1 MADPYR
7 YRVPATERSFEFKE
21 QASRFRAVLAPCPDP
36 EGATVHLTSLRK
48 RHHDAAHHCWAY
60 RCGWGEGLAE
70 RCSDDGEPSGTA
82 GQPILRSL
90 QDAGVSDASLV
101 VVRWFGGV
109 KLGTGGLTR
118 AFRTAARG
126 VLEEAPLAE
135 RVLTATLAC
144 DIPYGAQGSF
154 RRLAER
160 AGARLGAES
169 FAESWSV
176 EAVVPLDALPE
187 FEGRLVELREAWK
200 GAVRWKSK

>member
-1 MADPYR
+1 MADPHR
-7 YRVPATERSFEFKE
+7 YRTPAGESSFEYKE
-21 QASRFRAVLAPCPDP
+21 QASRFLAVLAPCAGP
-36 EGATVHLTSLRK
+36 EGAAAHLTTLRK

-90 QDAGVSDASLV
+90 QEAEVSDASLV

-118 AFRTAARG
+118 AFRTTARG
-126 VLEEAPLAE
+126 ALDEASLDE

-144 DIPYGAQGSF
+144 EVPYGAQGSF
-154 RRLAER
+154 RRLCER
-160 AGARLGAES
+160 AGGRLGAES
-169 FAESWSV
+169 FAEAWSV
-176 EAVVPLDALPE
+176 EVAVPLGALAE
-187 FEGRLVELREAWK
+187 FEGHLLELREAWK